1 MAAEIVPNSVAAD
14 GNLRITFVPALANPK
29 SVAILNGGTA
39 KDITYSLTPAGF
51 TRTITENS
59 IEDGRLTLKQVLTR
73 AGTTTQS
80 VEVQYVWGDAGDVA
94 KVTLTEGVAGFL
106 VLRYA
111 VPNATAWTVGQKV
124 DVIPIT
130 AGRQR
135 KDAPTANGLLTVTQ
149 GIYVS
154 GTTEDDVALVA

>member
-14 GNLRITFVPALANPK
+14 GNLRITFVPSGSNPK
-29 SVAILNGGTA
+29 SVAVLNGATA
-39 KDITYSLTPAGF
+39 KDLTYSFTTSGF

-59 IEDGRLTLKQVLTR
+59 IEDARLTLKQVLSR
-73 AGTTTQS
+73 AGTTTQA
-80 VEVQYVWGDAGDVA
+80 VEVQYVWGDANDVA
-94 KVTLTEGVAGFL
+94 KTTLVEGVSGFF

-111 VPNATAWTVGQKV
+111 VPNATIWTVGQKV

-135 KDAPTANGLLTVTQ
+135 KDAPTTNGLLTVTQ

-154 GTTEDDVALVA
+154 GNTEDDTALVA